1 MGYNL
6 WGLKELDT
14 TVYSILL
21 IKFSD
26 MLSFRGFVALLWGL
40 RFIIHFKFI
49 LVYYMKY
56 KKIFFQMD
64 MPLF

>member
-1 MGYNL
+1 
-6 WGLKELDT
+6 
-14 TVYSILL
+14 
-21 IKFSD
+21 
-26 MLSFRGFVALLWGL
+26 MLSFRGFVVLLWGL

-64 MPLF
+64 MQLF